1 MHLVTQ
7 NNLCAPGNPA
17 AFRSET
23 KSTQVDYRMVV
34 VLYTRVPTSCGLL
47 AHSLSGPPDSSS
59 WPFSVHLVTRYKIRG
74 EVEEDAFR
82 PDKSLDRRL
91 TFNRSQRVSCSAT
104 HETLTQN
111 QVVYE

>member
-1 MHLVTQ
+1 MVLFSLVLTFLSPITHSLYGLLDSGSCRLHMHLVTQ
-7 NNLCAPGNPA
+7 MYG
-17 AFRSET
+17 
-23 KSTQVDYRMVV
+23 
-34 VLYTRVPTSCGLL
+34 
-47 AHSLSGPPDSSS
+47 
-59 WPFSVHLVTRYKIRG
+59 RG

-82 PDKSLDRRL
+82 PDKSLDRGL